1 MKKHLRQDVNLDP
14 NSTTG
19 QKHYNAYIRATEM
32 FLDYAEAA
40 NEAYDTPRTTGSHG
54 YSAYDIIKALRKRAG
69 VGGENDLY
77 LEEVANKGK
86 DAMRELIRNERRLE
100 LCFENKRFYDLRRWQ
115 VPLTQLNETATGMQ
129 ITERSDGSLVYERIT
144 VENRAFKDYMY
155 WGPVPYSECLK
166 FSNLQQNKGW

>member
-1 MKKHLRQDVNLDP
+1 
-14 NSTTG
+14 
-19 QKHYNAYIRATEM
+19 M

-40 NEAYDTPRTTGSHG
+40 NEFWGPKGTGSHA

-69 VGGENDLY
+69 VGGEDDPY
-77 LEEVANKGK
+77 LEEMARTKET
-86 DAMRELIRNERRLE
+86 MRELIRNERRLE